1 MEDQLRLICFRVKA
15 TSGIKSHRSGKCDI
29 SICLTA
35 FLVIGGHC
43 CGDCTFQHLMNSF
56 FLNKSLPVLEKITK
70 QTIKSKKKLP
80 LELWT
85 QTDYII
91 DKWPVS
97 FNRGNW
103 IKHRL
108 NPSPRHIFPTPELQ
122 SLPLTMCYC
131 QNKI

>member
-70 QTIKSKKKLP
+70 QTIKSKKNYHWRSGHKQTTASISGRYLSIEATGLNTVSIRLP
-80 LELWT
+80 AT
-85 QTDYII
+85 
-91 DKWPVS
+91 S
-97 FNRGNW
+97 FQ
-103 IKHRL
+103 RL
-108 NPSPRHIFPTPELQ
+108 NCKVCL
-122 SLPLTMCYC
+122 
-131 QNKI
+131 